1 MKTGVFL
8 NYIGLGSNL
17 LHLSYC
23 HQIAKKYGPVTII
36 TLCENLR
43 MVLED
48 DPLIENVIFIEG
60 KKYRRLIDIIK
71 LSKILKAHSFN
82 KLYIFYPSVRTYL
95 AAKLGGIKE
104 VYSYSFLK
112 KKKLHLVK
120 AAKEF
125 TEKYLK
131 ISNCPTETNLFISE
145 SKKKIAEKDINKNIY
160 NIIIGAGSSGPTTKW
175 GEKNYINLIN
185 KLNLQDNY
193 FFYILCGANEKYL
206 SDKIIENINKK
217 NCISLENK
225 NISEIIPLLSLCK
238 MYVGNDSFG
247 HHVTSQCNIPSLILL
262 LDTPKAYSD
271 YSKNQ
276 FQIIPEG
283 KDINKIEHNTAFDS
297 NSITVDQVFKKILEL
312 KN

>member
-1 MKTGVFL
+1 MC
-8 NYIGLGSNL
+8 I
-17 LHLSYC
+17 
-23 HQIAKKYGPVTII
+23 
-36 TLCENLR
+36 R
-43 MVLED
+43 D
-48 DPLIENVIFIEG
+48 
-60 KKYRRLIDIIK
+60 RLY
-71 LSKILKAHSFN
+71 F
-82 KLYIFYPSVRTYL
+82 
-95 AAKLGGIKE
+95 AAKIAGIDNIW
-104 VYSYSFLK
+104 SYKSKNK
-112 KKKLHLVK
+112 KNLHLVK
-120 AAKEF
+120 SAKEL
-125 TEKYLK
+125 TENFLN
-131 ISNCPTETNLFISE
+131 IDNCLTETNFFIDKDRITKVKDELNNNSY
-145 SKKKIAEKDINKNIY
+145 KIV
-160 NIIIGAGSSGPTTKW
+160 IGAGSSGPTTKW

-193 FFYILCGANEKYL
+193 FFYILCGPNEKYL

-283 KDINKIEHNTAFDS
+283 KDINKIEHDTAFDS

>member
-1 MKTGVFL
+1 M
-8 NYIGLGSNL
+8 
-17 LHLSYC
+17 
-23 HQIAKKYGPVTII
+23 
-36 TLCENLR
+36 
-43 MVLED
+43 
-48 DPLIENVIFIEG
+48 
-60 KKYRRLIDIIK
+60 
-71 LSKILKAHSFN
+71 
-82 KLYIFYPSVRTYL
+82 
-95 AAKLGGIKE
+95 
-104 VYSYSFLK
+104 
-112 KKKLHLVK
+112 
-120 AAKEF
+120 
-125 TEKYLK
+125 
-131 ISNCPTETNLFISE
+131 CPTETKFFVS
-145 SKKKIAEKDINKNIY
+145 NKNREIGKNFIHKDKF
-160 NIIIGAGSSGPTTKW
+160 NIVLGVGSSGPTTKW